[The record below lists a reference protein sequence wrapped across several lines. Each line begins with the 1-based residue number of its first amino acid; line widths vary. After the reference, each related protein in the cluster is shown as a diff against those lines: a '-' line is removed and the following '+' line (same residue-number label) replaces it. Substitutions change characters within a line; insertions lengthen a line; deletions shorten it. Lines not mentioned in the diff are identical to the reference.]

1 MTLILIVFLLVGEQ
15 ARKRKDWIL
24 LWIIALAS
32 IHGVIE
38 QHLVELEYFPFLF
51 AVFANM
57 SRSKEKKYGKKK

>member
-1 MTLILIVFLLVGEQ
+1 MLIHGRNLSGIGTMSI
-15 ARKRKDWIL
+15 WSL

-51 AVFANM
+51 AAFADM
-57 SRSKEKKYGKKK
+57 SRSKKKRHGKKK